1 MKVYLDDER
10 PTPEGWFRVYTV
22 DETIALLETRQI
34 THLSLDNDLGDG
46 YEEGWAVAAWIEEA
60 VYNDPTFPIPVIT
73 IHSANPV
80 RAASMRQTIESIN
93 RIRRQQEG
101 E

>member
-10 PTPEGWFRVYTV
+10 TTPEGYTRTYTV
-22 DETIALLETRQI
+22 DETITLLETRQI

-46 YEEGWAVAAWIEEA
+46 YTCGYAVMDWIEEA
-60 VYNDPTFPIPVIT
+60 VYNDPTFPIPHIT

-80 RAASMRQTIESIN
+80 RAASMKQTIESIN
-93 RIRRQQEG
+93 RIRQRQQG